1 MQSISPYLN
10 FSGNTE
16 EAFNFYKGVF
26 GTAFSVLQRFSDTAN
41 AEKFPEADRDKIMH
55 VSLPLGNGVVLM
67 ATDSLESMGQKLV
80 QGNNFYICLNTD
92 SKAEADKLF
101 KGLSEGGKIEMNLE
115 DTFWGAYFGC
125 FKDKFGVQWMLN
137 FTEQKG

>member
-10 FSGNTE
+10 FPGNTE
-16 EAFNFYKGVF
+16 EAFNFYKSVF
-26 GTAFSVLQRFSDTAN
+26 GTEFSVLQRFSDTAN
-41 AEKFPEADRDKIMH
+41 AQKLPEADRDKIMH

-92 SKAEADKLF
+92 SKAEADKFF